1 MQKHAVPLRISVS
14 LERERG
20 CLISSRLWRAA
31 AVVTVTFLSFAPLL
45 AADASLKDSPP
56 DAASTPDYMKHWE
69 FGMDINEHQGPKYFS
84 DLIFPLHRNANGQGV
99 AFFEPRLTYRD
110 RTWLANLGAGYR
122 QLVLDKTWL
131 LGGNTF
137 YDYSS
142 AHSHYRV
149 GWGLEALSSYAELR
163 ANSYLGISP
172 ERLVEQT
179 GEGNTFERAVNGFDL
194 EAGAPVPYY
203 SRLKVFGGF
212 NWYKYR
218 YFKNRAGWTLRTEYK
233 PFPFIVIDGLVSDS
247 TKSNVDWGMT
257 VALRIPFSRGSQE
270 PLRSPLKPDS
280 TIFPESDAGKF
291 FFSLVERHHEIVLE
305 RRRQTGT
312 MSIEVRRGT

>member
-1 MQKHAVPLRISVS
+1 
-14 LERERG
+14 
-20 CLISSRLWRAA
+20 
-31 AVVTVTFLSFAPLL
+31 
-45 AADASLKDSPP
+45 
-56 DAASTPDYMKHWE
+56 
-69 FGMDINEHQGPKYFS
+69 MDINEHQGPKYFS
-84 DLIFPLHRNANGQGV
+84 DLIFPLYRDPHGRGV

-110 RTWLANLGAGYR
+110 RTWLTNVGAGYR
-122 QLVLDKTWL
+122 QLVLDKAWL
-131 LGGNTF
+131 LGGNMF

-142 AHSHYRV
+142 AHSHYRI

-179 GEGNTFERAVNGFDL
+179 GEGNTFERTVNGFDL

-218 YFKNRAGWTLRTEYK
+218 YFENRAGWTLRTEYK

-257 VALRIPFSRGSQE
+257 VALRIPFGRGPQE
-270 PLRSPLKPDS
+270 PLRSPLQFDS
-280 TIFPESDAGKF
+280 TIFPESDARKF

-305 RRRQTGT
+305 RRRVTGS
-312 MSIEVRRGT
+312 MSVEVKRGT